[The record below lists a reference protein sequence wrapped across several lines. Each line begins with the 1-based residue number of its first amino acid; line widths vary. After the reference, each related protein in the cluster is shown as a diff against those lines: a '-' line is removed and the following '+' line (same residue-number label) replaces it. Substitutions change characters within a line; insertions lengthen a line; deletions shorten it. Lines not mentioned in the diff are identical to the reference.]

1 MKTQGRKNVHG
12 KGGVRTKAAYTTSKY
27 KAMLRTL
34 VTDLIVKGSV
44 TVTLSTARDLSSL
57 ADKMVTYG
65 KKGDLNSRRLAA
77 AIIRDG
83 EAISW
88 HLAEILGLNL
98 DEANRV
104 TALKKLF
111 DEIAPSY
118 KDRNGGYT
126 RVLKIA
132 NRRGDNAPMAIV
144 SLVK

>member
-77 AIIRDG
+77 AIIRDVW
-83 EAISW
+83 A
-88 HLAEILGLNL
+88 

-132 NRRGDNAPMAIV
+132 NSRGDNAPMAIV

>member
-27 KAMLRTL
+27 KSMLRTL

-77 AIIRDG
+77 AVIRDVW
-83 EAISW
+83 A
-88 HLAEILGLNL
+88 

-111 DEIAPSY
+111 DVIAPSY

>member
-44 TVTLSTARDLSSL
+44 TVTLSTARDLVSL
-57 ADKMVTYG
+57 SDKMITYG

-77 AIIRDG
+77 AVIRDVW
-83 EAISW
+83 A
-88 HLAEILGLNL
+88 

>member
-27 KAMLRTL
+27 KSMLRTL

-44 TVTLSTARDLSSL
+44 TVTLSTARDLVSL

-65 KKGDLNSRRLAA
+65 KKGDLHSRRLAA
-77 AIIRDG
+77 AVIRDVW
-83 EAISW
+83 A
-88 HLAEILGLNL
+88 

>member
-12 KGGVRTKAAYTTSKY
+12 KGGVRSKAAYTTSKY
-27 KAMLRTL
+27 KSMLRTL

-57 ADKMVTYG
+57 ADKMVTFG

-77 AIIRDG
+77 AVIRDVW
-83 EAISW
+83 A
-88 HLAEILGLNL
+88 

-144 SLVK
+144 SLVN

>member
-12 KGGVRTKAAYTTSKY
+12 KGGVRSKAAYTTSKY
-27 KAMLRTL
+27 KSMLRTL

-44 TVTLSTARDLSSL
+44 TVTLSTARDLVSL
-57 ADKMVTYG
+57 SDKMITYG

-77 AIIRDG
+77 AIIRDVW
-83 EAISW
+83 A
-88 HLAEILGLNL
+88 